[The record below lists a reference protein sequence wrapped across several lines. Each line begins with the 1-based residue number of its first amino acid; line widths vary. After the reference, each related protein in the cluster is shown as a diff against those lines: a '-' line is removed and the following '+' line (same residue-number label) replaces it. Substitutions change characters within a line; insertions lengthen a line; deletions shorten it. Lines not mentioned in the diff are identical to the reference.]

1 MKRIEDENSK
11 LTNQVKQIQTQLK
24 SQAIQ
29 VNNLNNKLKEAE
41 EKLIRWGFNYKCFI
55 HQYCLFSDRSKVK
68 ILLSSCNY
76 NLSVAQ

>member
-41 EKLIRWGFNYKCFI
+41 EKLIRWGFKFLIINVLFINYFWRK
-55 HQYCLFSDRSKVK
+55 K
-68 ILLSSCNY
+68 N
-76 NLSVAQ
+76 